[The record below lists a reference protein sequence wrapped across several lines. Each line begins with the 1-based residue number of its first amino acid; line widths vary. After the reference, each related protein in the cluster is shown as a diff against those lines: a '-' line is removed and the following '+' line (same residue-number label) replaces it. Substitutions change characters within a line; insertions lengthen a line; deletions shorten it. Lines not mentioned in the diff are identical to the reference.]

1 MYMKVMCNFP
11 VLLAELKYDIAYKVY
26 RGASMP
32 DRLRRVIKVENFGFT
47 SHVQD
52 C

>member
-1 MYMKVMCNFP
+1 
-11 VLLAELKYDIAYKVY
+11 
-26 RGASMP
+26 MP

-52 C
+52 CWQTAQR